1 MMHLRPLV
9 VEARSVPWIEERKL
23 AGATARGIS
32 LIVGVAWQGE
42 VMDLEEVDEDAEMK
56 GVQLQVD
63 DLFYLEE

>member
-1 MMHLRPLV
+1 
-9 VEARSVPWIEERKL
+9 VPWIEERKL